1 MRRPS
6 LLLLVVCLTLHA
18 GSSLAQ
24 GSQGGQDLVVKL
36 NSVDFAPDDGKS
48 YDLKW
53 PGSPRR
59 PWSEADRKFFVVT
72 ATLSAPAPE
81 AFSFAFVTK
90 ENKTWDVDPVLGSV
104 VVTFAKGDTAAQ
116 GKFWLACTR
125 KGTIQGELGRDFD
138 GYGNIYLYPGAL
150 VTDQNLDTWQLEVT
164 ARRVQHAVQCK

>member
-1 MRRPS
+1 MRRTS
-6 LLLLVVCLTLHA
+6 LLLFALGLTSCA

-36 NSVDFAPDDGKS
+36 ISADFAPEEGKS

-53 PGSPRR
+53 SGPPRR
-59 PWSEADRKFFVVT
+59 AWSEADRKFFVVT

-81 AFSFAFVTK
+81 AFSFSFATK

-104 VVTFAKGDTAAQ
+104 VVTFAKGDTSAQ

-150 VTDQNLDTWQLEVT
+150 VTDQTLDTWQLEVA
-164 ARRVQHAVQCK
+164 ARRMQHAVQCK